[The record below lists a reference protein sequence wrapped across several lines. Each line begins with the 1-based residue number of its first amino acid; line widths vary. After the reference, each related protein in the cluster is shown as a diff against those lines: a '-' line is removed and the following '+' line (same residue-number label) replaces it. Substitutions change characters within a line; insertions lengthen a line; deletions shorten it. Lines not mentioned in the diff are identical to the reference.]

1 MPLVLK
7 GLTVQGSVVAARDV
21 HRQMLDFAA
30 LHKIEPIMEK
40 FPMTEKG
47 ITEAMDKLDKG
58 EMRYRGV
65 LIPE

>member
-1 MPLVLK
+1 M
-7 GLTVQGSVVAARDV
+7 
-21 HRQMLDFAA
+21 DFAA
-30 LHKIEPIMEK
+30 LHKIEPMMEK

>member
-1 MPLVLK
+1 VPLVLK